1 MMTGEVLSEDHK
13 LTLRDICESCG
24 LSESKVRTYIEE
36 SVVEVRGDDAMLW
49 RFSEVS
55 MVQIQKVHR
64 LERDLRLNPAGAALA
79 LELISQIKDLKNQL
93 KRFQQAPN
101 KKWR

>member
-24 LSESKVRTYIEE
+24 LSELKVKTYIEE
-36 SVVEVRGDDAMLW
+36 SVVEVRGDDVKRW

-64 LERDLRLNPAGAALA
+64 LERDLRLNPAGAVLA
-79 LELISQIKDLKNQL
+79 LELMSQIEDLKNQL
-93 KRFQQAPN
+93 KRFLQASE
-101 KKWR
+101 

>member
-1 MMTGEVLSEDHK
+1 MTGEVLSEEHK
-13 LTLRDICESCG
+13 LALADICENCG

-36 SVVEVRGDDAMLW
+36 SVVEVQGDGVKLW

-55 MVQIQKVHR
+55 VVQIQKAHR

-79 LELISQIKDLKNQL
+79 LELMSQIEDLKNRL
-93 KRFQQAPN
+93 KRFQQTSD
-101 KKWR
+101 

>member
-1 MMTGEVLSEDHK
+1 MTGEVLSEEHK
-13 LTLRDICESCG
+13 LTLNDICESCG

-36 SVVEVRGDDAMLW
+36 SVVEVQSDDAKLW

-55 MVQIQKVHR
+55 IVRIQKAHR

-79 LELISQIKDLKNQL
+79 LELMSQIEDLKNQL
-93 KRFQQAPN
+93 MRFERDLQ
-101 KKWR
+101 

>member
-1 MMTGEVLSEDHK
+1 MTGEVLSEEHK
-13 LTLRDICESCG
+13 LTLNNICESCG

-36 SVVEVRGDDAMLW
+36 SVVEVQGDDVKLW

-55 MVQIQKVHR
+55 VVKIQKAHR

-79 LELISQIKDLKNQL
+79 LDLMSQIEELKNQL
-93 KRFQQAPN
+93 RRSQQASQ
-101 KKWR
+101 